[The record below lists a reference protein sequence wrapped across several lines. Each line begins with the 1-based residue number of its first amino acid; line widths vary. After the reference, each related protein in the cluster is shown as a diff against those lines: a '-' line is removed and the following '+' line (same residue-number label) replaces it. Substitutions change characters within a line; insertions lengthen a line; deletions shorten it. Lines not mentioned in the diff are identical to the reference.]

1 MPPPIDVPAGAAS
14 SSKIYRLA
22 GTAAVNGS
30 TRTSAAARSALFTN
44 VSMLAKDTQGN
55 IYMADSIALYK
66 LTANFATVQNLGDF
80 PGTIFGVAVLAD
92 GTVLISRGGA
102 SHTICAVGSSAGIY
116 DYYYTAYAD
125 DFTTC
130 TTVAGTPLSTGGA
143 FGGDGGPAT
152 SAKLNSPMRIAAHP
166 TDPNKYYIA
175 DMGNNRI
182 RMVSNGTIT
191 TVAGNGTAGFGGD
204 GGPAT
209 SAMLNRPW
217 AVAMDASGNLFI
229 ADSYN
234 HRIRCVRARGRAGG
248 GWGGRCVWVGGGGM
262 GAN

>member
-1 MPPPIDVPAGAAS
+1 
-14 SSKIYRLA
+14 
-22 GTAAVNGS
+22 
-30 TRTSAAARSALFTN
+30 
-44 VSMLAKDTQGN
+44 
-55 IYMADSIALYK
+55 MADNIALYK
-66 LTANFATVQNLGDF
+66 LTANFATVQNLGNF

-92 GTVLISRGGA
+92 GTVLISRGNQ
-102 SHTICAVGSSAGIY
+102 SHTVCRY
-116 DYYYTAYAD
+116 DGP
-125 DFTTC
+125 TTC
-130 TTVAGTPLSTGGA
+130 TTVAGTSGSAQGA
-143 FGGDGGPAT
+143 FSGDGGPAT
-152 SAKLNSPMRIAAHP
+152 SAKLNSPMHIAAHP
-166 TDPNKYYIA
+166 TNPNIYYIA

-234 HRIRCVRARGRAGG
+234 HRIRCVRARGRAGEVHQLHG
-248 GWGGRCVWVGGGGM
+248 SRGQLPSRGRATKSTYGHARPASSMCMVH
-262 GAN
+262 ATNI